1 MENMQKPFTDIL
13 VPLDGSVTAERALT
27 PALELAT
34 RTGAPLRVLQRV
46 ATDDKEVAA
55 AYLAGVADRL
65 AGTIDVD
72 TLVVVDLDSVPDAI
86 VEGLEPGTLVCMSSH
101 GRGGISRAV
110 MGSVTEALLRVLDR
124 PALVVGPHLSDRFTF
139 AGRIVACIDGSRE
152 SERTLGPARQWS
164 AAFGL
169 PLWLME
175 VGEPGPPAEWITHG
189 DAVEAAHVARLAHRL
204 GHVQGWEV
212 LHGKHPDRALADMAA
227 SASDPAALLVMA
239 THGRTGWDRL
249 RLGSVTA
256 ATAQVATV
264 PVLVVPAAPVE
275 TAGPRPE
282 AAASG
287 TTEP

>member
-1 MENMQKPFTDIL
+1 MEKVQKPFTDIL

-27 PALELAT
+27 PGLELAT
-34 RTGAPLRVLQRV
+34 RTGVPLRVLQR
-46 ATDDKEVAA
+46 AFKDDKELAA
-55 AYLAGVADRL
+55 SYLAGVADRL

-72 TLVVVDLDSVPDAI
+72 TLVVDLDSVPDAI

-110 MGSVTEALLRVLDR
+110 IGSVTEALLRVLDR
-124 PALVVGPHLSDRFTF
+124 PALVVGPHLSDGFTF

-152 SERTLGPARQWS
+152 SERTLGPASQWS

-175 VGEPGPPAEWITHG
+175 VGELGPPAEWITHG
-189 DAVEAAHVARLAHRL
+189 DAIEAAHVAGLAHRL

-212 LHGKHPDRALADMAA
+212 LHGKHPSRALADMAA
-227 SASDPAALLVMA
+227 SESEPTALLVMA

-256 ATAQVATV
+256 ATAHVATV

-282 AAASG
+282 AAATG
-287 TTEP
+287 ATEP